1 MIKDIFLNIIL
12 WWNINWSRISSISS
26 QWSKK
31 KKDQCVLVNS
41 EKLVENLWGS
51 SEGETCFLA
60 SGWFRSHQFAP
71 TAIYAKAKSAQMTYI
86 HKLSV
91 ISTIA
96 TTVSGV
102 QKMQAQV
109 YRCPQHFPSPSHS
122 FFCGGVLSIEPKILY
137 FSSKQHW
144 CLLCFVLILASV
156 QVK

>member
-1 MIKDIFLNIIL
+1 MIKNIFFNIIL
-12 WWNINWSRISSISS
+12 WWNINCSRISTISS

-31 KKDQCVLVNS
+31 KKVQCVLVNS
-41 EKLVENLWGS
+41 EKLVENLWGPL
-51 SEGETCFLA
+51 EGKTCFLA
-60 SGWFRSHQFAP
+60 SGWFCSHWFAP
-71 TAIYAKAKSAQMTYI
+71 TAIYTRAKSAQMTYI

-102 QKMQAQV
+102 QKAQAQV

-122 FFCGGVLSIEPKILY
+122 FFFGGVLSIEPKILY
-137 FSSKQHW
+137 FSLKQHR
-144 CLLCFVLILASV
+144 CLLCFVLILVSV